1 MEKQLLRALKRI
13 TVLEEE
19 IKRMKETPHANHKKS
34 IIDVKAFIKLDTFKG
49 VAWHHWSN
57 KMKSLV
63 AQAYPT
69 TGRKILANVELYKE
83 EVDNDTLE
91 ADVDIGGAGR

>member
-1 MEKQLLRALKRI
+1 MDEQLLRALERI
-13 TVLEEE
+13 AVLEDEL
-19 IKRMKETPHANHKKS
+19 KKMKDNPQINHKKS

-69 TGRKILANVELYKE
+69 IGRKILANVELYKE
-83 EVDNDTLE
+83 EVDYDTLE
-91 ADVDIGGAGR
+91 GMSTLG